1 MGFRSRKAVSEI
13 VSSIILTVIVV
24 VIGTSLIA
32 YSAYMYFS
40 TRNTLMEH
48 VNRVENELR
57 QSISALIAYG
67 NKGENRITIIL
78 VAGEYGV
85 KISNIYINGTAINY
99 SAQLSSYEVRVIE
112 VSGSDIGI
120 DLSQA
125 PPESI
130 LGVLVLYEG
139 GELYVYASI
148 I

>member
-139 GELYVYASI
+139 GELYVYAPI

>member
-1 MGFRSRKAVSEI
+1 MFRYRRAVSEV

-24 VIGTSLIA
+24 IIGTSLIT

-40 TRNTLMEH
+40 TRNALIEH

-57 QSISALIAYG
+57 QSISSLIAYG
-67 NKGENRITIIL
+67 SRDENKIVITL

-99 SAQLSSYEVRVIE
+99 SAQLSSYEVKVIE
-112 VSGSDIGI
+112 VSSSDIGI
-120 DLSQA
+120 DLSQT
-125 PPESI
+125 PTESV
-130 LGVLVLYEG
+130 LSVLVLYEG
-139 GELYVYASI
+139 GELHVYAPI